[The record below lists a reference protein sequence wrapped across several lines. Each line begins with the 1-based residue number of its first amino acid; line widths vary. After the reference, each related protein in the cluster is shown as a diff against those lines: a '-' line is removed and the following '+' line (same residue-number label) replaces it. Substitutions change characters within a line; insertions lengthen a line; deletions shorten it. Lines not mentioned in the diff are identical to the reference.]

1 MKGIRIFERLGFNLP
16 KSTRESK
23 STLFNQFDEWE
34 FDPKQFDWLN
44 IKNEATLSGYMPTN
58 ELLNLLTFNIQY
70 SGKNLSSH
78 PAEVQALVINMFYF
92 SAT

>member
-58 ELLNLLTFNIQY
+58 ELLNLLTFNIDTT
-70 SGKNLSSH
+70 S
-78 PAEVQALVINMFYF
+78 E
-92 SAT
+92 